1 MENTTLSFLIC
12 AGSYPWDISCWI
24 SSINISEH
32 RLRTTSWSCRS
43 GNGQKAVSQ
52 NKTTEQLGELW
63 AVLISPQPL
72 RTQIIQRHRGLN
84 INIFMSLLCLGQNW
98 SGQSTGW
105 AQGNWTIKGNS
116 RTEREKSSSWS
127 VDVKFRALVAV
138 TVTHLVTGLM

>member
-1 MENTTLSFLIC
+1 MEKTTLSFLIC
-12 AGSYPWDISCWI
+12 VGSEMFHAEFQVLTFLSTGSEPHPDLADLGMGKRLSPRTKPL
-24 SSINISEH
+24 SSWENCELCLSHPSHWE
-32 RLRTTSWSCRS
+32 LRSSRGT
-43 GNGQKAVSQ
+43 A
-52 NKTTEQLGELW
+52 
-63 AVLISPQPL
+63 
-72 RTQIIQRHRGLN
+72 GLN